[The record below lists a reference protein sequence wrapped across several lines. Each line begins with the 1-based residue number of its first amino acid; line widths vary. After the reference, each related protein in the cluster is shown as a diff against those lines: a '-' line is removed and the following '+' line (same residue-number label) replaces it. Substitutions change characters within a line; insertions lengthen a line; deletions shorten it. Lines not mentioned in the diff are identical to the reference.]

1 MVLLS
6 IRLILR
12 FICCVCYSAFEGDD
26 ETEVEEAGDKSEAE
40 DGKEETK
47 GPGGDDRTGNELLWM

>member
-12 FICCVCYSAFEGDD
+12 FICCVWYSAFEGDESEFED
-26 ETEVEEAGDKSEAE
+26 AGNKSEAE

-47 GPGGDDRTGNELLWM
+47 GSRGDDRTGNELLWM